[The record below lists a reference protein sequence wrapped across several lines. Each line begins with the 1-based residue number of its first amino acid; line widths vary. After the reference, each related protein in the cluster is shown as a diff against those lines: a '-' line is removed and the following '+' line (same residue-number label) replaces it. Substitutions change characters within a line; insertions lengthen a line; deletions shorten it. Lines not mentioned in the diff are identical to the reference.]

1 MFLGSDGPNTIDGG
15 VVLQAVISPLLCDV
29 RGRNQALVAG
39 HIGERAPSKSEYRK
53 AKIKLYR

>member
-15 VVLQAVISPLLCDV
+15 VVLQAVISPLLRDV

-39 HIGERAPSKSEYRK
+39 HIGERAPSKSEWRK
-53 AKIKLYR
+53 AKIK